1 MGTPR
6 NCPFCNTVSTI
17 RDHDIS
23 KDHHQF
29 FSNKDDVHY
38 QVRTYAIT
46 CPLESCREVEIV
58 FEKWKAIKYG
68 HTIHGEDK
76 PIQWQKIYRKN
87 IEPEVN
93 IKVFPDYIPEQIL
106 QDYKEAKLIA
116 ILSPKASATLARRC
130 LQSMI
135 RDFYNISGKKSLH
148 HEIEEIKDKIDPDM
162 YEAIMSL
169 KSIGNIGAHP
179 EKDINL
185 IIDVEPEEANELI
198 ALIEMLIEDWY
209 ITRYKRQE
217 RINGIKAMNDEK
229 QAERKGTITSHQ
241 IE

>member
-23 KDHHQF
+23 FDDHQF
-29 FSNKDDVHY
+29 FSNRDDVDY
-38 QVRTYAIT
+38 KINTYAIT
-46 CPLESCREVEIV
+46 CPLESCREVEIF
-58 FEKWKAIKYG
+58 FEKWKAIEYAYKTG
-68 HTIHGEDK
+68 GAKI
-76 PIQWQKIYRKN
+76 PIKWQKIYQKN
-87 IEPEVN
+87 IEPEAN
-93 IKVFPDYIPEQIL
+93 IKIFPDYIPEQIL
-106 QDYKEAKLIA
+106 QDYKESKLIA
-116 ILSPKASATLARRC
+116 NLSPKASSTLARRC

-135 RDFYNISGKKSLH
+135 RDFYNIFGKKSLH

-198 ALIEMLIEDWY
+198 SLIEMLIED
-209 ITRYKRQE
+209 
-217 RINGIKAMNDEK
+217 
-229 QAERKGTITSHQ
+229 
-241 IE
+241 

>member
-1 MGTPR
+1 
-6 NCPFCNTVSTI
+6 
-17 RDHDIS
+17 
-23 KDHHQF
+23 
-29 FSNKDDVHY
+29 
-38 QVRTYAIT
+38 
-46 CPLESCREVEIV
+46 
-58 FEKWKAIKYG
+58 
-68 HTIHGEDK
+68 
-76 PIQWQKIYRKN
+76 
-87 IEPEVN
+87 
-93 IKVFPDYIPEQIL
+93 
-106 QDYKEAKLIA
+106 
-116 ILSPKASATLARRC
+116 
-130 LQSMI
+130 MI